1 MVRKKKEKTSA
12 DLIEEIEDKFAEL
25 KEKLDENNEDF
36 EDDESF
42 EIDDKDEE

>member
-1 MVRKKKEKTSA
+1 MKHTPI
-12 DLIEEIEDKFAEL
+12 LIISIKNSQRINIL

-42 EIDDKDEE
+42 EIDDKDEEDEE